1 MVERAT
7 KSRIVF
13 NVINIAIMILFAVI
27 CLAPLWHVAMSS
39 ISDPRMLMMTTGVNW
54 TPVGD
59 IQWRAYEMVL
69 SNRGILT
76 GYINTII
83 YVGSFTLLGLTLT
96 VIAGYVLSVKTKLRK
111 PLMIMLIFTMMFS
124 GGLIPSYMINM
135 ALGLIDNR
143 LSVIIPGAFNAFF
156 VILMKSAFEQIPES
170 FAESAKLDGAGS
182 LRVLI
187 SIMLPMVKA
196 TVAVLALFMII
207 LKWNSWFH
215 EAIYLARSRELWPLQ
230 LVMREILVNQDASQV
245 TEGEAAA
252 MASLMV
258 QPIRHAVTIVGT
270 LPILAVY
277 PAIQRYFVQGI
288 TLGGVKG

>member
-1 MVERAT
+1 
-7 KSRIVF
+7 
-13 NVINIAIMILFAVI
+13 
-27 CLAPLWHVAMSS
+27 
-39 ISDPRMLMMTTGVNW
+39 MLMMSTGVNW
-54 TPVGD
+54 TPLGD
-59 IQWRAYEMVL
+59 VQWRAYEMVL

-83 YVGSFTLLGLTLT
+83 YVGSFTILGLILT
-96 VIAGYVLSVKTKLRK
+96 VIAGYVLSVETKLRK
-111 PLMIMLIFTMMFS
+111 PLTIMLIITMMFS

-170 FAESAKLDGAGS
+170 FAESAKLDGAGA

-187 SIMLPMVKA
+187 NIMLPMVQA

-215 EAIYLARSRELWPLQ
+215 EAIYLARNRELWPLQ
-230 LVMREILVNQDASQV
+230 LVMREILVQQDASQV

-258 QPIRHAVTIVGT
+258 QPIRHTVTIVGT

-277 PAIQRYFVQGI
+277 PAIQKYFVQGI